1 MRLMLLL
8 SGLFLAL
15 LGGVLVGGVD
25 ADVLL
30 VAPLLVL
37 GVPLFGGR
45 YVGEEHLHRLRAAFA
60 APARRRAP
68 ASVGIARRAPLR
80 VVRTGLLLATAHAS
94 RPPPALGLTP

>member
-1 MRLMLLL
+1 MLLL
-8 SGLFLAL
+8 SGLFLGL

-25 ADVLL
+25 ADALL

-45 YVGEEHLHRLRAAFA
+45 YVGEERLHRLRAARAVPSRRVPA
-60 APARRRAP
+60 AVAVPRRAP
-68 ASVGIARRAPLR
+68 MR

-94 RPPPALGLTP
+94 RPPPSAVLTA

>member
-1 MRLMLLL
+1 MVLL

-15 LGGVLVGGVD
+15 LGAVVLGGVS

-45 YVGEEHLHRLRAAFA
+45 YVGEDHLHRLRAALWR
-60 APARRRAP
+60 PARRRAP
-68 ASVGIARRAPLR
+68 ASLELPRRAPLR

-94 RPPPALGLTP
+94 RPPPALGLTA